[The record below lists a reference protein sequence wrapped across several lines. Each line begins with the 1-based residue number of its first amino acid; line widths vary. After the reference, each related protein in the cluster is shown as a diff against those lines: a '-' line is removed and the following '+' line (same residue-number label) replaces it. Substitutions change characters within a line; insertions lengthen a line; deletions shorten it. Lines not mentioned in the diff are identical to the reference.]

1 MLCRSIIL
9 LIILHYSISSAQ
21 TFSQFVQKLET
32 ISLVQRNAAVQR
44 FFQIHQNTP
53 IIEQDSLLHFVFYG
67 KAGSV
72 SVNGNLQHWNAPD
85 ELRKIECGDSSLFY
99 RTFSVPPNARLDYQL
114 VIDGTYR
121 LDPRNP
127 NLTPSGYGLH
137 SEIRMPKFISSP
149 YLVSRDSIP
158 RGVIHSV
165 GLNDH
170 ILPPLRRYSIAGRT
184 VDVYL
189 PPGYD
194 SLSYLPSLY
203 VQDGFEAIDFA
214 LLPTIIN
221 NLIAEKKIPPIIAVF
236 IPPVDRN
243 EEHFG
248 NKRDRFVNLMCQT
261 LVPMIDKKYRTDRS
275 SLKRAMIGISSGAHL
290 AFYTVIS
297 RPDIF
302 QNVGG
307 QSTTITHELR
317 DLTERQSQKNT
328 FSLSLKMYLDCGRF
342 DIKPDETDLGNSE
355 FLFLNRQYSDLLSS
369 LHIPH
374 YYREFNDGHEWAS
387 WRERMPDM
395 LMYFFGRPQ

>member
-1 MLCRSIIL
+1 MPYRCIIL
-9 LIILHYSISSAQ
+9 FTLLISSVSSAQ
-21 TFSQFVQKLET
+21 TFSQFVQKLEV
-32 ISLVQRNAAVQR
+32 ISPAQRNAAVQR
-44 FFQIHQNTP
+44 FFQLHHSTP
-53 IIEQDSLLHFVFYG
+53 IVEPDSLLHFVYYG

-72 SVNGNLQHWNAPD
+72 GVNGNLQHWNAPD

-149 YLVSRDSIP
+149 YLTDRDSIP
-158 RGVIHSV
+158 RGSIHSES
-165 GLNDH
+165 LNDH
-170 ILPPLRRYSIAGRT
+170 ILPPLLHYSVAGRKIE
-184 VDVYL
+184 VYL

-194 SLSYLPSLY
+194 TLSHLPSLY
-203 VQDGFEAIDFA
+203 VHDGFEAVDFA

-243 EEHFG
+243 EEHLG
-248 NKRDRFVNLMCQT
+248 NQRDRFIQLICNT
-261 LVPMIDKKYRTDRS
+261 LVPRIDRKYRTDRS
-275 SLKRAMIGISSGAHL
+275 PLKRAMIGISSGAHL
-290 AFYTVIS
+290 ALYTVIS
-297 RPDIF
+297 RPDLF

-307 QSTTITHELR
+307 QSSTITQELR
-317 DLTERQSQKNT
+317 SLTELQSQKNT
-328 FSLSLKMYLDCGRF
+328 FSLSLKIYLDCGRY
-342 DIKPDETDLGNSE
+342 DIKPDEADLGNFE
-355 FLFLNRQYSDLLSS
+355 FLTLNRKYSDLLSS

-387 WRERMPDM
+387 WRERMPDI
-395 LMYFFGRPQ
+395 LIYFFGR